1 VVVATFATS
10 FDPQSLPEFVRA
22 RAVFAPDLREV
33 TVALEPQNT
42 VAFLAQ
48 VVATLEPSAEF
59 VTVSV
64 YAAPLDNLGE

>member
-1 VVVATFATS
+1 
-10 FDPQSLPEFVRA
+10 
-22 RAVFAPDLREV
+22 LREV

-48 VVATLEPSAEF
+48 VVATLEPSAEV
-59 VTVSV
+59 VTISA